1 MKIAVVMHN
10 FRPFIGLQKQG
21 FRIRCTLKMAAEKT
35 AVIHGYLVC
44 QISHQHR
51 LRIAICGIRKS
62 CSHKKIEH
70 CLIVRAPLPP
80 LRAFPPSHARRFAF
94 ICAQTMSSDLAK
106 WVDSTISSDSECEEG
121 SPVGGSTTAATI
133 GGIAT
138 FAFEKDVDDWVLCYK
153 HGTDGWRLYPSII
166 PVSSPPSSDT
176 AVGDT
181 QRTQAGVSFT
191 LEGKISS
198 YPEGSAARSIFLSS
212 FVSDLEMA
220 LGVDASRFTVTGM
233 RGGSVVVD
241 FTINPTGSLADSSV
255 MEILASLDEQ
265 ISDESSALHTGN
277 VTSAAKSLDYTTS
290 MVVDSNST
298 DPSASLMGISVMEYQ
313 EKGLFG
319 FTAVAWYTT
328 EASGTVTLTVQRSHG
343 TKGII
348 DIAYNT
354 SDGSASGGDDYE
366 ISAGTVRFYDGD
378 ATKTIDVSLVDDV
391 ETEAHFESFTVS
403 LSLQGPIKEGA
414 ALRTAAT
421 EATIFLYDY
430 GDGVALAN
438 ATFSATNAA
447 LSSLPATDRN
457 ASSAEDASA
466 FGWTVTDNGGH
477 GGWVDLNGFA
487 ATDAVFGPD
496 EYGGWLVTTV

>member
-1 MKIAVVMHN
+1 MGMSDISPTPAANCDAIYV
-10 FRPFIGLQKQG
+10 GLVL
-21 FRIRCTLKMAAEKT
+21 I
-35 AVIHGYLVC
+35 
-44 QISHQHR
+44 QILER
-51 LRIAICGIRKS
+51 
-62 CSHKKIEH
+62 
-70 CLIVRAPLPP
+70 CLIIRAPLPP
-80 LRAFPPSHARRFAF
+80 LSPRVRFLPHMPHVPPLFA
-94 ICAQTMSSDLAK
+94 AQTMSSDLAK
-106 WVDSTISSDSECEEG
+106 WVDSTTSSDSECEEG
-121 SPVGGSTTAATI
+121 LPVAGSTTVTSI

-138 FAFEKDVDDWVLCYK
+138 FAFERDVDDWFLCYK
-153 HGTDGWRLYPSII
+153 HGTDDWRLYTSII
-166 PVSSPPSSDT
+166 PVSSTPSSDT
-176 AVGDT
+176 AVGET

-198 YPEGSAARSIFLSS
+198 YPEGSAARAKFLSA
-212 FVSDLEMA
+212 FLSDLEMA

-277 VTSAAKSLDYTTS
+277 VTSAAKSLDYITS
-290 MVVDSNST
+290 IVVDSNST
-298 DPSASLMGISVMEYQ
+298 DYSANLMGISVMEYQ

-366 ISAGTVRFYDGD
+366 ITAGTVRFYDGD

-403 LSLQGPIKEGA
+403 LSLQGPIKDDA
-414 ALRTAAT
+414 ALRTAAK
-421 EATIFLYDY
+421 EATVFLYDY
-430 GDGVALAN
+430 ADGVALAN
-438 ATFSATNAA
+438 ATFSATNTT
-447 LSSLPATDRN
+447 LSSLAATDRK
-457 ASSAEDASA
+457 ASSASDDSA
-466 FGWTVTDNGGH
+466 LGWTVTDNGGH
-477 GGWVDLNGFA
+477 GGWVDPNGFA
-487 ATDAVFGPD
+487 ATDAVFGAD

>member
-1 MKIAVVMHN
+1 M
-10 FRPFIGLQKQG
+10 
-21 FRIRCTLKMAAEKT
+21 MA
-35 AVIHGYLVC
+35 
-44 QISHQHR
+44 
-51 LRIAICGIRKS
+51 
-62 CSHKKIEH
+62 
-70 CLIVRAPLPP
+70 
-80 LRAFPPSHARRFAF
+80 
-94 ICAQTMSSDLAK
+94 SDLAK
-106 WVDSTISSDSECEEG
+106 WVGSTISSDSECEEG
-121 SPVGGSTTAATI
+121 LPVSGSTTATTI
-133 GGIAT
+133 GGITT
-138 FAFEKDVDDWVLCYK
+138 FAFETDVDNWVLCYK
-153 HGTDGWRLYPSII
+153 HGTDNWRLYTGII
-166 PVSSPPSSDT
+166 PVSSTPASET

-198 YPEGSAARSIFLSS
+198 YPEGSAARTNFLSA

-265 ISDESSALHTGN
+265 ISDETSALHTGN

-290 MVVDSNST
+290 IVVDSNST
-298 DPSASLMGISVMEYQ
+298 DSSASLMGISVMEYQ

-343 TKGII
+343 TKGVI

-378 ATKTIDVSLVDDV
+378 ATKTIDVSLVNDV

-403 LSLQGPIKEGA
+403 LSFQGPIKEGA
-414 ALRTAAT
+414 ALKTAAT
-421 EATIFLYDY
+421 EATVFLYDFK
-430 GDGVALAN
+430 DGVALAN
-438 ATFSATNAA
+438 ATFSATNTA
-447 LSSLPATDRN
+447 LSSLSAAGNN
-457 ASSAEDASA
+457 ASSAADDLAL
-466 FGWTVTDNGGH
+466 GWTVTDNGGH
-477 GGWVDLNGFA
+477 GGWVDSNGFA
-487 ATDAVFGPD
+487 ASDAVFGAD
-496 EYGGWLVTTV
+496 EYGGWSVATVSIQACRNYAAI

>member
-1 MKIAVVMHN
+1 MPDV
-10 FRPFIGLQKQG
+10 
-21 FRIRCTLKMAAEKT
+21 
-35 AVIHGYLVC
+35 
-44 QISHQHR
+44 
-51 LRIAICGIRKS
+51 
-62 CSHKKIEH
+62 
-70 CLIVRAPLPP
+70 
-80 LRAFPPSHARRFAF
+80 PPSVAVQIIAP
-94 ICAQTMSSDLAK
+94 DLAK
-106 WVDSTISSDSECEEG
+106 WVDSTTSSDSECEEG
-121 SPVGGSTTAATI
+121 LPVGGSTTATTI

-138 FAFEKDVDDWVLCYK
+138 FAFERDVDDWVLCYK
-153 HGTDGWRLYPSII
+153 HGTDNWRLYTGII
-166 PVSSPPSSDT
+166 PASSKPASDT

-198 YPEGSAARSIFLSS
+198 YPEGSAARTNFLSA

-265 ISDESSALHTGN
+265 ISDETSALHTGN

-290 MVVDSNST
+290 IVVDSNST
-298 DPSASLMGISVMEYQ
+298 DSSASLMGISVMEYQ
-313 EKGLFG
+313 ENGLFG
-319 FTAVAWYTT
+319 FSAVAWYTT

-343 TKGII
+343 TKGVI

-378 ATKTIDVSLVDDV
+378 VTKTIDVSLVDDG

-414 ALRTAAT
+414 ALKTVAT
-421 EATIFLYDY
+421 EATVFLYDF
-430 GDGVALAN
+430 GDGVALAS
-438 ATFSATNAA
+438 AAFSATNTA
-447 LSSLPATDRN
+447 LSSLSATGNN
-457 ASSAEDASA
+457 ASSAADDLAL
-466 FGWTVTDNGGH
+466 GWTVTDNGGR
-477 GGWVDLNGFA
+477 GGWVDSNGFA
-487 ATDAVFGPD
+487 ASDAVFGAE
-496 EYGGWLVTTV
+496 EYGGWSLATVSIQACRRYAVI